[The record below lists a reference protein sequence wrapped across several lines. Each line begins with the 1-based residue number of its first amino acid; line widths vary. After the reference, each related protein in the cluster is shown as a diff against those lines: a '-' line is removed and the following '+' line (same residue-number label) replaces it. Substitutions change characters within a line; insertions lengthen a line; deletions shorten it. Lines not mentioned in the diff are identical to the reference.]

1 MDLGRSRLRRP
12 CDRSFFPWASP
23 DFETERSRGLAGQMD
38 RKEMAG
44 PTHIRGLPKC
54 RTHKL
59 AVLMPGETF
68 EKAVWLPLRSLLVVG
83 SEGEEVPNEP
93 FELTGCF
100 QVDRLM
106 RVV

>member
-1 MDLGRSRLRRP
+1 
-12 CDRSFFPWASP
+12 
-23 DFETERSRGLAGQMD
+23 
-38 RKEMAG
+38 
-44 PTHIRGLPKC
+44 
-54 RTHKL
+54 
-59 AVLMPGETF
+59 MPSETF

-93 FELTGCF
+93 LELTGCF